1 MRFAELQINEYETFQ
16 SRTGNISSS
25 VGYGHGGAVA
35 KRGGSQW
42 QQAQADANR
51 EYDRRVALA
60 RSGGVAAPGGAGATD
75 TGAGT
80 DAANTTDPDAPNN
93 PGSDGQLRFGP
104 NALTTLNGQQSRM
117 TNANAGRNMEATLA
131 RARRMAGFFGSS
143 ITINDAIARSGTS
156 REHET
161 QGSQHFQGRALD
173 ISTSGMSNQQK
184 IALVRAAQRAGFTG
198 FGFGSNIL
206 HVDTGPRRHWAYGNS
221 SYGGVSVASLGQA
234 VRSNRLV
241 GSRTAVA

>member
-1 MRFAELQINEYETFQ
+1 MRFAELHINEYETFQ

-35 KRGGSQW
+35 QRGGSQW

-60 RSGGVAAPGGAGATD
+60 RSGGVAAPGGVGATD

-80 DAANTTDPDAPNN
+80 DAATTTDPDAPNN

-104 NALTTLNGQQSRM
+104 NALTTLNGQQSSM

-131 RARRMAGFFGSS
+131 RARRMAGFFGSP

-156 REHET
+156 RERET

-241 GSRTAVA
+241 GSGTAVA